1 MIPKIIH
8 YCWFGNNPIP
18 ENVIV
23 YINSWKEKCPDYKIF
38 EWNEKNFDFSLNMYA
53 AEAYNE
59 KKWAFVSDYV
69 RIYALYNY
77 GGIYLDTDVEVL
89 RNFDDLL
96 NNKAFL
102 GFETI
107 SQISTGIIGAE
118 KENKLIKLILDNY
131 SYRRFIKEDGTYDL
145 LTNVDFISKL
155 INDNY
160 NILFINKYQKFDD
173 FAIYPSDYL
182 SPKDNMTGEIE
193 VTPNSICIH
202 HFDGTWVSS
211 IYKKRIRIQQRIY
224 SLFGKNKFSS
234 FLILLSFFILRIKTD
249 GFMITVKYLLKK
261 QNKQK

>member
-77 GGIYLDTDVEVL
+77 GGIYLDSDVEVL

-96 NNKAFL
+96 DLPYF
-102 GFETI
+102 
-107 SQISTGIIGAE
+107 IGAE
-118 KENKLIKLILDNY
+118 KSQIPEAAVIGAEKGCDWIGKCLEYYQDRSFIKDDGSLDIQVVPHIIIKQASLIKPVRVLSIDDSVKIKGLDL
-131 SYRRFIKEDGTYDL
+131 RKEL
-145 LTNVDFISKL
+145 LVL
-155 INDNY
+155 NDA
-160 NILFINKYQKFDD
+160 FF
-173 FAIYPSDYL
+173 
-182 SPKDNMTGEIE
+182 SPKVFDSRK
-193 VTPNSICIH
+193 VQLTPYTYAIH
-202 HFDGTWVSS
+202 HFNNTWFSPKAKIYYRCRSVVVNMIGLKAVRKTES
-211 IYKKRIRIQQRIY
+211 IVMPRIFKRH
-224 SLFGKNKFSS
+224 K
-234 FLILLSFFILRIKTD
+234 
-249 GFMITVKYLLKK
+249 
-261 QNKQK
+261 